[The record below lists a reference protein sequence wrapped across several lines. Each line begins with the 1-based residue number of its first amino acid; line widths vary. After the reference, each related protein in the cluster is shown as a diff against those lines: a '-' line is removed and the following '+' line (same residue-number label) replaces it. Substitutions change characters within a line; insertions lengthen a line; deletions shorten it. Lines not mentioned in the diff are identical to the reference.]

1 MIIGIGSDIVEHDVT
16 EKIQWSSDLTLLKRI
31 FSSQEL
37 ALYRAEPTIKFLS
50 ARFAVKEAVLKCL
63 GVGMEEGLALTEIQ
77 TVNDKN
83 GKPQVELTGEV
94 KKLADEKNIQ
104 TWHVSITHTKTLS
117 LAFIIAEGSK
127 A

>member
-16 EKIQWSSDLTLLKRI
+16 EKLQWSSDLTLLKRI

-37 ALYRAEPTIKFLS
+37 ELYRAEPSIKFLS

-63 GVGMEEGLALTEIQ
+63 GVGMEDGLALTEIQ
-77 TVNDKN
+77 TLNDKN

-94 KKLADEKNIQ
+94 KRLADEKNIQ
-104 TWHVSITHTKTLS
+104 TWHVSITHTQTLS

>member
-16 EKIQWSSDLTLLKRI
+16 EKLQWSSDLTLLKRI

-37 ALYRAEPTIKFLS
+37 ELYRAEPSIKFLS

-77 TVNDKN
+77 TLNDKN

-94 KKLADEKNIQ
+94 KRLADEKNIQ
-104 TWHVSITHTKTLS
+104 TWHVSITHTQTSS
-117 LAFIIAEGSK
+117 LAFIIAEGGK

>member
-16 EKIQWSSDLTLLKRI
+16 EKLQWSSDLTLLKRI

-37 ALYRAEPTIKFLS
+37 ELYQAEPSIKFLS

-77 TVNDKN
+77 TLNDKN

-94 KKLADEKNIQ
+94 KRLADEKNIQ
-104 TWHVSITHTKTLS
+104 TWHVSITHTQTSS

>member
-16 EKIQWSSDLTLLKRI
+16 EKLQWSSDMTLLKRI

-37 ALYRAEPTIKFLS
+37 ELYRAEPSIKFLS

-77 TVNDKN
+77 TLNDKN
-83 GKPQVELTGEV
+83 GKPRVELTGEV
-94 KKLADEKNIQ
+94 KKLADAKNIEVL
-104 TWHVSITHTKTLS
+104 HVSITYTKNLS

>member
-16 EKIQWSSDLTLLKRI
+16 EKLQWSSDLTLLKRI

-37 ALYRAEPTIKFLS
+37 ELYRAEPSIKFLS

-77 TVNDKN
+77 TLNDKN

-94 KKLADEKNIQ
+94 KRLADEKNIQ
-104 TWHVSITHTKTLS
+104 TWHVSITHTQTSS